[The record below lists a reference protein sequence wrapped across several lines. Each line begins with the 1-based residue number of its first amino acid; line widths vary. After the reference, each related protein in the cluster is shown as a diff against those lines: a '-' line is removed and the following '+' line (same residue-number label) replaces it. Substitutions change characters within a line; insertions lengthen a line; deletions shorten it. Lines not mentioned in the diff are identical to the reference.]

1 MRTLKWQNNSGDW
14 FQDDYPVVTAM
25 VIFKWKMTGGVT
37 KRIEMWEDDE
47 LLDISCWICGNQN
60 NKNATQFRLCGVLL
74 SMQFLQL
81 DSFLLSRLLTF
92 ILHRASRA
100 GKK

>member
-1 MRTLKWQNNSGDW
+1 MNTTPVSTTILLYILGLVCYTSRYTNQQRNTMRTLKWQNNSGDW

-47 LLDISCWICGNQN
+47 LLDMWEA
-60 NKNATQFRLCGVLL
+60 K
-74 SMQFLQL
+74 
-81 DSFLLSRLLTF
+81 
-92 ILHRASRA
+92 
-100 GKK
+100 